1 MTKQLENYLN
11 HYNYVV
17 GEPCRR
23 KRTGRLVPKL
33 KQAVENCPIT
43 YISAARRTNTTRL
56 SRTMKSRSY
65 YLSRNARTNDKL
77 AELIGDIASE
87 HAQQARMRKDVKSIK
102 SVALFFLI
110 ISIIGFAVMFLNIAS
125 IARILH

>member
-17 GEPCRR
+17 GEPC
-23 KRTGRLVPKL
+23 GENV
-33 KQAVENCPIT
+33 QAACAEIKASGGELPDNVYFCGKENKYYEIKSSDEIT
-43 YISAARRTNTTRL
+43 QLLLIE
-56 SRTMKSRSY
+56 
-65 YLSRNARTNDKL
+65 NARTNDKL
-77 AELIGDIASE
+77 EQLVSELEGE